1 MFQSK
6 MFPHRFTLSML
17 IVNARIKVSELDRV
31 ATRLILEIEEF
42 PRSWKQTVLFHGVPR
57 TSRGRENVYL
67 LGHAVCDVITK
78 VRQNSEHR
86 IVMTTIF
93 TTLDP
98 GCAGGGRHHGDH
110 EAGAGAH

>member
-1 MFQSK
+1 M
-6 MFPHRFTLSML
+6 
-17 IVNARIKVSELDRV
+17 SELDRV

-78 VRQNSEHR
+78 VRQNSAEHC
-86 IVMTTIF
+86 IVMTAIF
-93 TTLDP
+93 TTPDP
-98 GCAGGGRHHGDH
+98 GCAGGGGHHGDH

>member
-1 MFQSK
+1 M
-6 MFPHRFTLSML
+6 
-17 IVNARIKVSELDRV
+17 SELDRV

-78 VRQNSEHR
+78 VGQNSEHR
-86 IVMTTIF
+86 IVMTTI
-93 TTLDP
+93 
-98 GCAGGGRHHGDH
+98 
-110 EAGAGAH
+110 